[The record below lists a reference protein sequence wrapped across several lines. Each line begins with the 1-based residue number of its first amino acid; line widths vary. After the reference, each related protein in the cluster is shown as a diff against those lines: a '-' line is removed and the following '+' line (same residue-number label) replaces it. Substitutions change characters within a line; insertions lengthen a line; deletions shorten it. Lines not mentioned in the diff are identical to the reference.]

1 MQAPSTPESLLI
13 LGASAR
19 AAAWS
24 AQRAG
29 YEPLAADM
37 FGDRDLAVCR
47 QTRLVRDYPRG
58 LERAARSLPDAPWM
72 YTGAL
77 ENQPAL
83 VDRIA
88 AYRTLYGNRGAVLR
102 RVRDPFQVAAA
113 LQAAGLPVPEV
124 ARSVASCGS
133 GTWLCKPFH
142 SCGGDRITRFEVGP
156 KVPQEVES
164 EAHAEPRVA
173 RDSTSVSPSQLGV
186 SADYTARGQVGPFV
200 ERNLFRFSLNGLKS
214 VLRQSCPR
222 AAYYQRFIAGAGAC
236 GAVFVAAGGRAVLLG
251 TTHQWA
257 GTHWAGAAGFR
268 YSGSGGPQ
276 ELDPSVE
283 TSLRLVGD
291 CLASSFALTGLF
303 GVDAIIADQTV
314 WPVEVNPRYT
324 ASVEI
329 LERALGVQT
338 IRLHVHACCWGEL
351 PATQPATP
359 ICHCGK
365 QIIYARRDIRIPPE
379 FIALADEANAGSVW
393 PSLADIPAVG
403 VRIARSQPVVTVL
416 ADGAD
421 LAVVVRQLRQR
432 AKQVQE
438 LLRC

>member
-1 MQAPSTPESLLI
+1 MQAPSTPVPTSESLLI

-47 QTRLVRDYPRG
+47 QTRLVRDYPCG
-58 LERAARSLPDAPWM
+58 LERAARSFPDAPWM
-72 YTGAL
+72 YTGAI

-88 AYRTLYGNRGAVLR
+88 AHRTLYGNRGAVLR
-102 RVRDPFQVAAA
+102 RVRDPFQVEAA

-124 ARSVASCGS
+124 ARSGATCGS

-156 KVPQEVES
+156 KVPQEEAS
-164 EAHAEPRVA
+164 EARAEPRA
-173 RDSTSVSPSQLGV
+173 AHDSTSVSPSQLGV
-186 SADYTARGQVGPFV
+186 SA
-200 ERNLFRFSLNGLKS
+200 N
-214 VLRQSCPR
+214 
-222 AAYYQRFIAGAGAC
+222 YYQRFIAGAGVC
-236 GAVFVAAGGRAVLLG
+236 GAVFVAAAGRAVLLG

-257 GTHWAGAAGFR
+257 GTHWAGAGGFR

-276 ELDPSVE
+276 KLDPSIE
-283 TSLRLVGD
+283 ASLRLVGD

-329 LERALGVQT
+329 LERALGVQA
-338 IRLHVHACCWGEL
+338 IRIHVHACCWGEL

-379 FIALADEANAGSVW
+379 FNVLADEANAGSVW
-393 PSLADIPAVG
+393 PSVADIPAVG
-403 VRIARSQPVVTVL
+403 VQIARNQPVVTVL
-416 ADGAD
+416 ADGAN

-432 AKQVQE
+432 VKQVQE